1 MVDIQ
6 TLSIVIATVSV
17 VAGVIYYSF
26 QLRNQSKTRQTD
38 LVVRLYSTFGS
49 KKFLKT
55 WEEIMKRE
63 AMDYNDYMKK
73 YGWSEALEVGMF
85 FEGIGVLLHRRL
97 VDIDLVD
104 DLFSGPIKM
113 TWEKMKL
120 LAEEARKHLNHAT
133 VSEWFEYLYN
143 EMQKREQSIQQIRQ

>member
-73 YGWSEALEVGMF
+73 HGWSETLEVGMF

-120 LAEEARKHLNHAT
+120 FAEGARKHLNQAT
-133 VSEWFEYLYN
+133 VFEWFEYLYN
-143 EMQKREQSIQQIRQ
+143 EMQKREQSLQQIQQ

>member
-1 MVDIQ
+1 
-6 TLSIVIATVSV
+6 
-17 VAGVIYYSF
+17 
-26 QLRNQSKTRQTD
+26 
-38 LVVRLYSTFGS
+38 
-49 KKFLKT
+49 
-55 WEEIMKRE
+55 MKRE
-63 AMDYNDYMKK
+63 AMDYNDYTKK

-120 LAEEARKHLNHAT
+120 LAEGARKHLNQAT
-133 VSEWFEYLYN
+133 VFEWFEYLYN
-143 EMQKREQSIQQIRQ
+143 EMQKREQSLQQIRQ